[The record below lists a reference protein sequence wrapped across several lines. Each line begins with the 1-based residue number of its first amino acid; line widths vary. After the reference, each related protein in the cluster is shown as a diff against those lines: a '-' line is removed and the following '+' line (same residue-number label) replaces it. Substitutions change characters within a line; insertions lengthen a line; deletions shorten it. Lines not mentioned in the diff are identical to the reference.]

1 MNENEPLLQKES
13 SSSQNQ
19 PKNPEKKPS
28 NPQITSPSNRRKRNS
43 GQTESLDQVLS
54 RISNDFNDVKPV
66 EDLAKLLKLNPGY
79 IIMAFFVLIF
89 LPIILGLWPKF
100 FVNILGFLYPAYLSL
115 KVSKTS
121 GEKDRDNLKQWLT
134 YWVAFMIF
142 DMIDGVLMLAFTHF
156 LPLFYPIKALFLIW
170 MFYPKSKGASMLYE
184 KVFRKL
190 YEKLKDLRDDNVV
203 DKKTEEFFKGSS

>member
-1 MNENEPLLQKES
+1 
-13 SSSQNQ
+13 
-19 PKNPEKKPS
+19 
-28 NPQITSPSNRRKRNS
+28 
-43 GQTESLDQVLS
+43 
-54 RISNDFNDVKPV
+54 
-66 EDLAKLLKLNPGY
+66 
-79 IIMAFFVLIF
+79 MAFFVLIF